1 MQIYIGNIFSPQR
14 TAKLEGTSTFFS
26 DLSSVSVIKR
36 HGKRHEIVLFS
47 SKSGEKKISK
57 ESLFLHIYIFGFFS

>member
-1 MQIYIGNIFSPQR
+1 MQIYIGNVFSPQR

-26 DLSSVSVIKR
+26 ALSSVSVIKR

-47 SKSGEKKISK
+47 SKSGEKKN
-57 ESLFLHIYIFGFFS
+57 L